1 MLRIRPRL
9 ERAMQLAYGFRAVSA
24 LTVPCSG
31 LDSGRLQAAVRTSIR
46 LYEGKDQYQTL
57 LIDSLRIHN
66 QKARICFPSFCGHFG
81 SMHGRS
87 IKTK

>member
-1 MLRIRPRL
+1 
-9 ERAMQLAYGFRAVSA
+9 MQLAYDFRAVSA

-31 LDSGRLQAAVRTSIR
+31 LGWGAFRPRLGLPFGFRGERINTK
-46 LYEGKDQYQTL
+46 LY

-66 QKARICFPSFCGHFG
+66 PKARIRFPSFCGHFG

>member
-9 ERAMQLAYGFRAVSA
+9 ERAMQLATILEPFQRSRCRALAWARAAFKPRLGLPFGFMGERIN
-24 LTVPCSG
+24 TK
-31 LDSGRLQAAVRTSIR
+31 
-46 LYEGKDQYQTL
+46 LY

-66 QKARICFPSFCGHFG
+66 QKARIRFPSFCGHCG